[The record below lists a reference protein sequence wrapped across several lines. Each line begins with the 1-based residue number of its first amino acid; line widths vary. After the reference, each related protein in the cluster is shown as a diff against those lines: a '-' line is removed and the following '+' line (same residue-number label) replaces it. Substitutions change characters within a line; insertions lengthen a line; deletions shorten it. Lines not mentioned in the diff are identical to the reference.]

1 MEKRK
6 KKNPSLV
13 FRVKQTWVQISALLL
28 TSWVTLGL
36 FFGFVELWVF
46 LFTIW
51 RQ

>member
-6 KKNPSLV
+6 KPSLV
-13 FRVKQTWVQISALLL
+13 FRVKQTRVQISALLL

-46 LFTIW
+46 LSTVW
-51 RQ
+51 R